1 MHIFFNII
9 SYMFDKLALKQGIK
23 DGIPIALGYFA
34 VAFSLGMVAANIN
47 IKPAI
52 GFLISVLM
60 HASAGENAGYVA
72 IKDQVPYV
80 QMILVTFVANCRY
93 ILMSCSMSQHIKPK
107 TKFMHRILL
116 GFFITDEFFA
126 LAIKDKYTNPYYIYG
141 GVMIALPSWASG
153 TALGIIMGN
162 ILPTNIVSA
171 LSVALYGMFL
181 AIIIPPAKKDKTIA
195 VLIVASFLCSY
206 LLSRLTN
213 LSSSLII
220 IVLTIILSSIAAI
233 IKPIKEEVDE

>member
-1 MHIFFNII
+1 
-9 SYMFDKLALKQGIK
+9 MFDKSYFKQGIK

-34 VAFSLGMVAANIN
+34 VAFSLGIVAANIN
-47 IKPAI
+47 IKPAV
-52 GFLISVLM
+52 GFLISILM
-60 HASAGENAGYVA
+60 HASAGENAAYVA
-72 IKDQVPYV
+72 IKDQVPYI
-80 QMILVTFVANCRY
+80 QIILVTIVANCRY
-93 ILMSCSMSQHIKPK
+93 ILMSCSLSQHLKQG
-107 TKFMHRILL
+107 TNMLHRILL
-116 GFFITDEFFA
+116 GFCITDEFFA
-126 LAIKDKYTNPYYIYG
+126 LGIKDKYTNPYYTYG
-141 GVMIALPSWASG
+141 AAIIAVPSWATG

-195 VLIVASFLCSY
+195 ILIVISFITSY

-213 LSSSLII
+213 LSSSVII

-233 IKPIKEEVDE
+233 VKPVKEETNE